1 MPARIWKFAPFMFVL
16 LSLCFGQ
23 AASSLAHEIR
33 PAVATMTLDPAG
45 RYELSIVVN
54 IEAVIAGIGSEHRD
68 TDDAPNA
75 REYNRLRALPQE
87 ALRAEFE
94 AHAVRYLDGIELRF
108 DGARAGLALAG
119 IEVPPV
125 GDVSL
130 SRQSTVRLG
139 GEVPAAAKTLTFSY
153 AARFGSCVVRVREGE
168 RLDAV
173 WLKNGE
179 RSAPYVLG
187 KGFDQRSMA
196 DVLLDY
202 TVLGFTHIVP
212 KGLDHILFVLGLFLL
227 STRWKPLLIQVTAFT
242 VAHTL
247 TLALSVYGV
256 VSLSPAI
263 VEPLIAASI
272 AYVAIE
278 NVLTP
283 TLKPWRALVVFAFG
297 LLHGLGFAGVLQEVG
312 LPRGQFVPALVS
324 FNVGVELGQLAVIA
338 IAYLVVGIWGSNKSW
353 YRPRVVIPAS
363 AAIAAVGLYWTVE
376 RVLGG

>member
-1 MPARIWKFAPFMFVL
+1 MPARDWKFILFIFCLPWL
-16 LSLCFGQ
+16 ILGQ

-33 PAVATMTLDPAG
+33 PAVATMTLEPGA
-45 RYELSIVVN
+45 RYELAIVVN
-54 IEAVIAGIGSEHRD
+54 IEAVVAGIGAEHRD
-68 TDDAPNA
+68 TDESPNA
-75 REYNRLRALPQE
+75 REYNRLRALPPA

-94 AHAVRYLDGIELRF
+94 KHADRYLEGIALEF
-108 DGARAGLALAG
+108 DGARVRPAIAA
-119 IEVPPV
+119 IEIPPA
-125 GDVSL
+125 GDVAL
-130 SRQSTVRLG
+130 SRQTTVRLAG
-139 GEVPAAAKTLTFSY
+139 AAPAGTLTFSY
-153 AARFGSCVVRVREGE
+153 AARFGSCVLRVREGE

-173 WLKNGE
+173 WLKDGQ
-179 RSAPYVLG
+179 RSAPYVPG
-187 KGFDQRSMA
+187 RGFDQRTLT

-202 TVLGFTHIVP
+202 VVLGFTHIVP

-227 STRWKPLLIQVTAFT
+227 SARMGPLLIQVTAFT

-283 TLKPWRALVVFAFG
+283 TLKPWRALVVFGFG

-324 FNVGVELGQLAVIA
+324 FNVGVELGQLAVILA
-338 IAYLVVGIWGSNKSW
+338 AFLAVGVWGRNKSW
-353 YRPRVVIPAS
+353 YRPRFVIPAS
-363 AAIAAVGLYWTVE
+363 TAIAAVGLFWTVQ
-376 RVLGG
+376 RVMGG